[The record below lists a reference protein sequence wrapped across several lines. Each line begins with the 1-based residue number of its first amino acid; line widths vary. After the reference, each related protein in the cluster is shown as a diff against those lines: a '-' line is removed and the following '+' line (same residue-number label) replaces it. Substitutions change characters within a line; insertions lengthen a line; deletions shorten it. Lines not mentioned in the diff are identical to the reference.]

1 MTDCLDLRDLSE
13 EYKGLLEREQGP
25 DNPLDEDEK
34 ARLAAL
40 SDLEGQLFTGDLAE
54 YAENESTMIPEED
67 FEDYAQ
73 EFAEDVG
80 YMLKQSDNPLFS
92 YIDWTSWAED
102 MKHDYTEVTFE
113 DRTYLIRVY

>member
-1 MTDCLDLRDLSE
+1 MESLDLRDLAE
-13 EYKGLLEREQGP
+13 EYKGLLAREQDP

-54 YAENESTMIPEED
+54 YAENEPTLIPEED

-73 EFAEDVG
+73 DFAYDVG
-80 YMLKQSDNPLFS
+80 YASRNDNNPLHGF
-92 YIDWTSWAED
+92 IDWEGWAESLKD
-102 MKHDYTEVTFE
+102 DYQEVTF
-113 DRTYLIRVY
+113 DGDTYLIRTY